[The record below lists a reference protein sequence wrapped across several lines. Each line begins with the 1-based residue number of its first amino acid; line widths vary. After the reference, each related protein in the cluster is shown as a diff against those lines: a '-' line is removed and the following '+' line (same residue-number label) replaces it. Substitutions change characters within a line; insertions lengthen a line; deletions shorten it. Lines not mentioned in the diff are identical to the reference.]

1 MRRLDAVVYDLE
13 TARAICGHNEDRK
26 EGVEYAKGWSDF
38 AGMGVAC
45 LCAIDLYTGKPHVF
59 LEDNLLDFT
68 ALAAQRKHLVGFNSI
83 MFDDKVLAAAGY
95 PVTTTYDLKVEAQGV
110 IAGKRIPGRRLSD
123 FARVNLGVE
132 KPMQNHAAIPE
143 MWQRGERG
151 AVIDECMSDVHLLAE
166 LIARLP
172 TLVDPVSS
180 REFTVRPLDDTTQFD
195 ALLVGPA
202 RLTGTQHGND

>member
-13 TARAICGHNEDRK
+13 TARAICGRNEDRK
-26 EGVEYAKGWSDF
+26 EGVEYAEGWSDF

-110 IAGKRIPGRRLSD
+110 IAGKRMPGRRLSD